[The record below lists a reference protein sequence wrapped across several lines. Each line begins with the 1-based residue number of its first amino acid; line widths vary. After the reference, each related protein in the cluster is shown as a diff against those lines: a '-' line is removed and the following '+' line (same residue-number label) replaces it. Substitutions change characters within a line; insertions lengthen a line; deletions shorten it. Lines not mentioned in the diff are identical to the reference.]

1 MRVLVFDT
9 ETTGLFPR
17 CNDYSKYPYIVQ
29 LSWIVYDFG
38 DNKIKSV
45 NDHIIKLKFLRKKI
59 MYGLN
64 RYICEVLEEMRTCTK
79 TLNFSII
86 PSLIEEVQ
94 TMANRMEMALSDMK
108 DLALLKD
115 NIHEKK
121 EELKELEKKIAK
133 KKKK

>member
-1 MRVLVFDT
+1 
-9 ETTGLFPR
+9 
-17 CNDYSKYPYIVQ
+17 
-29 LSWIVYDFG
+29 
-38 DNKIKSV
+38 
-45 NDHIIKLKFLRKKI
+45 

-79 TLNFSII
+79 TLNFAII

-94 TMANRMEMALSDMK
+94 IMANRMEMALSDMK
-108 DLALLKD
+108 DLECLKE